1 MGGERG
7 VCVSGFLAA
16 LSCLQW
22 GGHLSQGARLSRFPL
37 TEALLCRL
45 TAEFRASGLP
55 EANCAESPELEETV
69 LGLDSAD
76 CCQSPDSA
84 VLHSHRRPLGASLL
98 PVVPMPPTACTS
110 DCG

>member
-1 MGGERG
+1 M
-7 VCVSGFLAA
+7 CVSGFLAA

-22 GGHLSQGARLSRFPL
+22 GGCLSQEARLSRFPL

-76 CCQSPDSA
+76 CCRGPHST
-84 VLHSHRRPLGASLL
+84 VLRSHRRPLGASLL
-98 PVVPMPPTACTS
+98 PVLPVVPVPPPACTS